1 MLDAAREAM
10 AFTEGR
16 KREDLDSDRMLTLS
30 LVKSIEI
37 IGEAG
42 SRVSEQGK
50 IETESVP
57 WTEIIATRNRL
68 IHAYYDI
75 DLDIVWETVMED
87 LPPLVTAF
95 ERSIPSEPL
104 S

>member
-1 MLDAAREAM
+1 MLDASREAI

-16 KREDLDSDRMLTLS
+16 KREDLDSDRMLALS

-42 SRVSEQGK
+42 SRVTEQGK
-50 IETESVP
+50 RETEDIP
-57 WTEIIATRNRL
+57 WAEIIATRNRL

-75 DLDIVWETVMED
+75 DLDIVWETVRED
-87 LPPLVTAF
+87 LPPLVTAL
-95 ERSIPSEPL
+95 EHSIPPDTL